1 MMTIETMLTKELD
14 ELKLIAEESRIRLSA
29 SPSGLLRV
37 AQKQGKYE
45 YYLKED
51 DYAYSNGR
59 YLRKDEKDIAIA
71 VAQRDYDMQVVKKAE
86 ERIKEIERFLNK
98 YGNTSLKEIYTKMSL
113 GRRELIG
120 TNLMDANPNLDTYLL
135 PDDEFIKRWLAV
147 KYESKMFSDDDND
160 QVIEQAIITERGER
174 VRSKSEKIIADKL
187 YMLGIPY
194 RYEYPILLEGYNGY
208 FNSYPD
214 FTILRM
220 SDRQEIYL
228 EHFGL
233 MDDAD
238 YVNTVLRKLDTYERN
253 GFYLGVNLFFTYET
267 SKRPLNTVSLDRLLR
282 ELFCEC

>member
-86 ERIKEIERFLNK
+86 ERIKEIERFLDK

-120 TNLMDANPNLDTYLL
+120 TNLIDANANPDTYLV
-135 PDDEFIKRWLAV
+135 PDDVFVKQWLAV
-147 KYESKMFSDDDND
+147 EYESKMFSDDDND

-208 FNSYPD
+208 FNAYPD

-220 SDRQEIYL
+220 PDRQEVYF

-233 MDDAD
+233 MDEVD
-238 YVNTVLRKLDTYERN
+238 YVNTVMRKLDTYERN
-253 GFYLGVNLFFTYET
+253 GIYLGVNLFFTHET
-267 SKRPLNTVSLDRLLR
+267 SKRPLNTVALDRLLR

>member
-1 MMTIETMLTKELD
+1 MMTIETVLTKELD
-14 ELKLIAEESRIRLSA
+14 ELKLITEESIRRLSA

-51 DYAYSNGR
+51 DYACSNGR

-86 ERIKEIERFLNK
+86 ERIKEIERFLDK
-98 YGNTSLKEIYTKMSL
+98 YENTSLKEIYTKMSL
-113 GRRELIG
+113 GRRDLI
-120 TNLMDANPNLDTYLL
+120 NAYLDTRIVS
-135 PDDEFIKRWLAV
+135 DDEFVKRWLAV
-147 KYESKMFSDDDND
+147 EYESKMFSDDDGND
-160 QVIEQAIITERGER
+160 QVIDQAIITERGER

-194 RYEYPILLEGYNGY
+194 RYECPVLLESYRGYIKV
-208 FNSYPD
+208 YPD

-220 SDRQEIYL
+220 SDRQEVYF

-233 MDDAD
+233 MDDVD
-238 YVNTVLRKLDTYERN
+238 YVNAVMRKLDTYERN
-253 GFYLGVNLFFTYET
+253 GIYLGVNLFFTYET
-267 SKRPLNTVSLDRLLR
+267 SKRQLNTVALDRLLR
-282 ELFCEC
+282 ELFCEY